1 MFGFL
6 KGDPKKKLEEEYA
19 KLLTQAV
26 EAQRNGKI
34 ELYGELT
41 VKSEEVLKKIED
53 LENKKK

>member
-1 MFGFL
+1 MFGLF

-19 KLLTQAV
+19 RLLTQAV

-53 LENKKK
+53 LEKK